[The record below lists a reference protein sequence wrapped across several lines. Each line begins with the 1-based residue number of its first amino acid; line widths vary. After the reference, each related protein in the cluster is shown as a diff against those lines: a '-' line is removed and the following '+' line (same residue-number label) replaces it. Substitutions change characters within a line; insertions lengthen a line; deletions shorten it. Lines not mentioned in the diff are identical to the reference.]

1 MKNQTIKGYVSYS
14 LLLPFLGKCIYDQ
27 EELNSIT
34 QNTSYVK
41 SLYSCTYEKKFL
53 KEPDNQCSAVNHT
66 EKVPGIYINETACV
80 EFESDTQIQGIKDQL
95 FDIPFGIRKTG
106 RIKFSY
112 IHSKNFKFLQMHK
125 KSISIYCFSCPRVP

>member
-1 MKNQTIKGYVSYS
+1 MSRIHYYY
-14 LLLPFLGKCIYDQ
+14 LFLGKCIYDQ
-27 EELNSIT
+27 DELDSIT

-80 EFESDTQIQGIKDQL
+80 EFESDTQIQGIKNQL

-106 RIKFSY
+106 RIQFY
-112 IHSKNFKFLQMHK
+112 NIHSKNFKFL
-125 KSISIYCFSCPRVP
+125 

>member
-1 MKNQTIKGYVSYS
+1 MKRKENDGVYLVFITTI
-14 LLLPFLGKCIYDQ
+14 FILGKCIYDQ
-27 EELNSIT
+27 EELDSIS

-41 SLYSCTYEKKFL
+41 SLYSCTFEKKFL

-80 EFESDTQIQGIKDQL
+80 EFESDDQVEGIKNQL

-106 RIKFSY
+106 KCNLPIF
-112 IHSKNFKFLQMHK
+112 
-125 KSISIYCFSCPRVP
+125 P